1 MPEALSLPSLVPS
14 AKTDVITIPL
24 AELPPQ
30 GDLRIEASSTNPNAT
45 LTAFFSNEA
54 TLSQLTVNA
63 ADGVVTVKGATGGCA
78 LRSVNRPTP
87 SVPC

>member
-1 MPEALSLPSLVPS
+1 LSSPLFCPQ
-14 AKTDVITIPL
+14 THVITITL
-24 AELPPQ
+24 AELSPQ

-45 LTAFFSNEA
+45 LTAFFSNGA
-54 TLSQLTVNA
+54 TLGQLTVNA
-63 ADGVVTVKGATGGCA
+63 ADGVVTVKGATACCA